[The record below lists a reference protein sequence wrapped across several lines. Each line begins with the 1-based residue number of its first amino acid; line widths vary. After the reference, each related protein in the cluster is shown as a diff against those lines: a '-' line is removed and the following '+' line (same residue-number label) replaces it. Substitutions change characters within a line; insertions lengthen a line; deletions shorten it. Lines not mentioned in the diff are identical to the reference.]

1 MINNNSKPYILIL
14 RDIDRASILKNS
26 LEKNN
31 LNVLV
36 EPLYKIQAIKFK
48 NINFSEYQAL
58 MLTSVNTIKVLSE
71 KFRYKE
77 YNDIKTYCVGKITE
91 EYALE
96 AGFNCIKTNTYSGST
111 LAKNVIRHSS
121 DNNKKILLIGADVI
135 AYDPK
140 KIFNKYNLMLERLN
154 VYKKIPFSK
163 LSCKCQDLLKNDKI
177 FNVVVYSPETAKIFL
192 NLSSDYEYKNIS
204 ITCLG
209 RKTKKVL
216 EKYNWKKIQV
226 INSRE
231 LKSFPNKIIK
241 SII

>member
-14 RDIDRASILKNS
+14 RDIDRANFLKNS

-36 EPLYKIQAIKFK
+36 EPLYEIQAIKFK

-58 MLTSVNTIKVLSE
+58 MLTSVNTIKILSK
-71 KFRYKE
+71 KFKYKE
-77 YNDIKTYCVGKITE
+77 YNNIKTYCVGKITE
-91 EYALE
+91 KYALE
-96 AGFNCIKTNTYSGST
+96 AGFNCVKTNTYSGIT
-111 LAKNVIRHSS
+111 LAKNVIRNSS
-121 DNNKKILLIGADVI
+121 DNNKKILLIGANVI

-140 KIFNKYNLMLERLN
+140 KIFNKYNLELERIN
-154 VYKKIPFSK
+154 AYKKIPFSK
-163 LSCKCQDLLKNDKI
+163 LSYKCLDLFKNNKI
-177 FNVVVYSPETAKIFL
+177 CNVVVYSPETAKIFL
-192 NLSSDYEYKNIS
+192 NLSSNYEYKNII

-209 RKTKKVL
+209 KKTKEVL